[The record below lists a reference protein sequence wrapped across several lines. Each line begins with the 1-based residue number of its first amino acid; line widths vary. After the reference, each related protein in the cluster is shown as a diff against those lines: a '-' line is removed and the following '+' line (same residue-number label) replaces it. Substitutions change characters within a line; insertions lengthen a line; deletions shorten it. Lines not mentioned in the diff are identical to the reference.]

1 MAKKN
6 ESEDLNSTLG
16 VIVTIIFMV
25 IGLLLGIWFG
35 SFLVGILVVGCGIY
49 FGIKTSSAEVLT
61 PKRTLPPIY
70 YPQDGSGDRTLNG
83 TEYTCKIAGIT
94 HHASSNDFG
103 GFVGV
108 IYPDASNPY
117 DSNAVGIY
125 NEKGKLLG
133 YIPSG
138 DLGEF
143 REWATR
149 YPLPCIGYIRE
160 GNNADIYGR
169 IKVIDGD
176 RNITEIHM
184 IKYAIWMIENFGAEA
199 IPDRFMAACPHKN
212 MTTAQWLDYLGD
224 ELENRKILKKEHD
237 KIARS
242 NKN

>member
-6 ESEDLNSTLG
+6 ENEDLNSTLG
-16 VIVTIIFMV
+16 VVVTIIF
-25 IGLLLGIWFG
+25 IGLGLILGIWSG

-160 GNNADIYGR
+160 GNNADMYGR

-176 RNITEIHM
+176 RNITEIQM
-184 IKYAIWMIENFGAEA
+184 IKYVIWMIDNFGAEF
-199 IPDRFMAACPHKN
+199 IPDKFFKLCPTKG
-212 MTTAQWLDYLGD
+212 MTTEQWLDYLD
-224 ELENRKILKKEHD
+224 DQLEEKKVVKKELD
-237 KIARS
+237 KIARKKG
-242 NKN
+242 N